1 VQLLAVAVLAIAGAL
16 VAPGTVAA
24 VGAPR
29 TLHYRVA
36 GEPWDLGMS
45 AQCPDGS
52 LRYGIETRAGKPI
65 GTATLCV
72 LRTSKVDE
80 RGGGVT
86 ITERIRETDAFRD
99 GWLATAQTQTYRV
112 PADGKRSNVTLSGV
126 VTGGTGRYARA
137 RGTITGTGV
146 NTPKRLNVAVT
157 VRLR

>member
-1 VQLLAVAVLAIAGAL
+1 VQLRAVAVLAIAGAL

-24 VGAPR
+24 VGAAR
-29 TLHYRVA
+29 TLQYRVA

-45 AQCPDGS
+45 AECPEGS
-52 LRYGIETRAGKPI
+52 VRYGIESRAGKPI

-72 LRTSKVDE
+72 LRASKADE

-99 GWLATAQTQTYRV
+99 GWLSTAQTQTYRV
-112 PADGKRSNVTLSGV
+112 PADGLRSKVTLSGL

-137 RGTITGTGV
+137 RGTITGAGV
-146 NTPKRLNVAVT
+146 NTPKRLSVLVT

>member
-1 VQLLAVAVLAIAGAL
+1 VQLRAVAVLAIAGAL

-24 VGAPR
+24 VGAAR

-45 AQCPDGS
+45 ADCPDGS
-52 LRYGIETRAGKPI
+52 VRYGIETLAGKAI

-72 LRTSKVDE
+72 LRASKVDE

-99 GWLATAQTQTYRV
+99 GWLATAQTQTYR
-112 PADGKRSNVTLSGV
+112 ASGDGRRGKVVLSGV
-126 VTGGTGRYARA
+126 VTGGTGRFVRA
-137 RGTITGTGV
+137 RGTITGAGV
-146 NTPKRLNVAVT
+146 NTPTRLDVVVT